1 MYNNPYYNYNQQNN
15 IDMINNQM
23 QELEKM
29 KAQIQQRQQQ
39 PMQPITQ
46 NFQIAPTNNNTMKYA
61 NSIEDVNKELV
72 IAETP
77 FFKKDMSVMWLK
89 NAKGEVKTYELEE
102 IFQKDDKDLMIED
115 LQKQI
120 NELKGKINNESNDNA
135 NEPIK
140 NEKSESVSV
149 FRTSTKKSK

>member
-61 NSIEDVNKELV
+61 NSVEDVNKELV